1 MRVSFCITCIADNIL
16 TNVGIKSVELLE
28 KLGCAVTF
36 NPSQTCCGQPL
47 VNTGYPEKAKASDN
61 RASRT
66 APECRIAKRSRTS
79 F

>member
-1 MRVSFCITCIADNIL
+1 MRVSFFITCIADKIL
-16 TNVGIKSVELLE
+16 TNAGIKSVELLQ
-28 KLGCAVTF
+28 KLGGTVALD
-36 NPSQTCCGQPL
+36 PRQTRCGQPL
-47 VNTGYPEKAKASDN
+47 VNAGYPEKAKASNN